1 MKSIFDWFRRY
12 LIVLLTVASAVSA
25 WPLAEIE
32 ELDGV
37 DSNSRPALS
46 ETGPGLVGIVQCAAQ
61 ITNKASAQTPSFDT
75 ALLPSSCV
83 KIDGTFASRID
94 SQIAVPSRTAFHLY
108 PNKTGPPSA

>member
-12 LIVLLTVASAVSA
+12 LIVLLTIASAVSA

-37 DSNSRPALS
+37 DSDSRPALS
-46 ETGPGLVGIVQCAAQ
+46 ETGPGLVGIVQFASQ
-61 ITNKASAQTPSFDT
+61 ITNKAPVQMPSLDT
-75 ALLPSSCV
+75 ALLPSSGA
-83 KIDGTFASRID
+83 KSDLAFAYRVD
-94 SQIAVPSRTAFHLY
+94 SQIAVPSRTAFNLY